1 MRLRS
6 QREHVSLEKRDEVT
20 QKAPTPPL
28 EQDRPLF
35 VSDMSEVIEKLLDLV
50 LEDSKAKEKSVDQR
64 ESTA

>member
-6 QREHVSLEKRDEVT
+6 QREHVSLEKRDAVT
-20 QKAPTPPL
+20 QKASTPPL

-35 VSDMSEVIEKLLDLV
+35 VGDMSEVIEKLLDLV
-50 LEDSKAKEKSVDQR
+50 LEDSKAKEKSIDQR